1 MNHYLR
7 TFLMLPILTMILMSS
22 NSYGQFG
29 GFLNNLKIPES
40 ITNKANEL
48 INPSKQESQR
58 STDTSTPIANNQYP
72 SILQGS
78 YVYLE
83 GDLNQLCQS
92 NQALKI
98 NASDRLDDVDRLC
111 KPISVTLSNGKYT
124 VRESCNREGRS
135 DSQTTQFEI
144 QGSNLQMIE
153 PPNKMMLRKCLAMAI
168 APAAPSLAP
177 SPVGNSPQ
185 KCKVSTGYAGVTT
198 FLDEQLKK
206 SGTGP
211 IRDFD
216 TVEFWVEKT
225 VMVRKEKVLVG
236 KLYDTYLSK
245 VIEAKSFALADEWT
259 CQ

>member
-1 MNHYLR
+1 MNHYFR
-7 TFLMLPILTMILMSS
+7 TFLMFPFFTMVFLSS
-22 NSYGQFG
+22 NSYAQFG
-29 GFLNNLKIPES
+29 GLLNNLKIPES

-48 INPSKQESQR
+48 MNPNKQESQR
-58 STDTSTPIANNQYP
+58 STDSSSPLTNNQYP
-72 SILQGS
+72 PLLQGS

-92 NQALKI
+92 NQAVKI
-98 NASDRLDDVDRLC
+98 NASERLDDVDRLC

-144 QGSNLQMIE
+144 QGANLQLIE
-153 PPNKMMLRKCLAMAI
+153 PPNKILLRKCSAI
-168 APAAPSLAP
+168 APASVPTSANNA
-177 SPVGNSPQ
+177 PQ
-185 KCKVSTGYAGVTT
+185 KCKVSSGYAGVTT

-216 TVEFWVEKT
+216 SVEFWVEKT
-225 VMVRKEKVLVG
+225 ITVRKDKVLVG
-236 KLYDTYLSK
+236 KLYDTSLSK

>member
-1 MNHYLR
+1 MRHYLK
-7 TFLMLPILTMILMSS
+7 TFLMFPILTMIFLSS
-22 NSYGQFG
+22 NSHGQFG
-29 GFLNNLKIPES
+29 GLLNNLKIPES

-48 INPSKQESQR
+48 INPNKQESQR
-58 STDTSTPIANNQYP
+58 STDTSAPIANNQYP
-72 SILQGS
+72 LILQGS
-78 YVYLE
+78 YVYLD
-83 GDLNQLCQS
+83 GDINQLCQS

-98 NASDRLDDVDRLC
+98 NASERLDDVDRLC
-111 KPISVTLSNGKYT
+111 KPISVTLSNGKYS
-124 VRESCNREGRS
+124 VRESCSREGRS

-144 QGSNLQMIE
+144 QGSNLQLTE
-153 PPNKMMLRKCLAMAI
+153 PPNKVLLRKCSAMAPPPPSAP
-168 APAAPSLAP
+168 APAA
-177 SPVGNSPQ
+177 VNNSTQ
-185 KCKVSTGYAGVTT
+185 KCKVSSGYAGVTT

-225 VMVRKEKVLVG
+225 VTVRKDKVLVG

-245 VIEAKSFALADEWT
+245 VIEAKSFAIADEWT

>member
-1 MNHYLR
+1 
-7 TFLMLPILTMILMSS
+7 
-22 NSYGQFG
+22 
-29 GFLNNLKIPES
+29 
-40 ITNKANEL
+40 
-48 INPSKQESQR
+48 
-58 STDTSTPIANNQYP
+58 
-72 SILQGS
+72 
-78 YVYLE
+78 VYLE

-98 NASDRLDDVDRLC
+98 NASERLDDVDRLC

-144 QGSNLQMIE
+144 QGSNLQLIE
-153 PPNKMMLRKCLAMAI
+153 PPNKTMLRKCLVMAI
-168 APAAPSLAP
+168 AAAPATAPAAAAPAP
-177 SPVGNSPQ
+177 SPAGNSPQ
-185 KCKVSTGYAGVTT
+185 KCKVSSGYAGVTT

-216 TVEFWVEKT
+216 TIEFWLEKT

>member
-1 MNHYLR
+1 MNYYFS
-7 TFLMLPILTMILMSS
+7 TFLMFPILTLIFMSS

-29 GFLNNLKIPES
+29 GLLNNLKIPES

-48 INPSKQESQR
+48 INPNKQESQR
-58 STDTSTPIANNQYP
+58 STDSKSPITNNQYP

-83 GDLNQLCQS
+83 GDINQLCQS

-98 NASDRLDDVDRLC
+98 NPSERLDDVDRLC
-111 KPISVTLSNGKYT
+111 KPISVTLTNGKYT

-144 QGSNLQMIE
+144 LGSNLQMSE
-153 PPNKMMLRKCLAMAI
+153 PPNKILLRKCLAT
-168 APAAPSLAP
+168 APA
-177 SPVGNSPQ
+177 PVSTNNAPQ
-185 KCKVSTGYAGVTT
+185 KCKVSSGYAGVTT

-206 SGTGP
+206 SETGP

-216 TVEFWVEKT
+216 SVEFWLEKT
-225 VMVRKEKVLVG
+225 ITVRKDKVLVG
-236 KLYDTYLSK
+236 KLYDTSLSK